1 MTSRTERRERKP
13 RRPKRRRGAYQRVPL
28 FRRLRLRL
36 MKFRPLHGPRVSGTS
51 VSGTSVPWHGRCR
64 RGAGALLGVL
74 LLASLAGAALA
85 AHYEARGAERLLAL
99 DRAAGRVFAGW
110 VQAAHRATQDHADAF
125 EIALETQLGVL
136 LTVARLRTLGAAPP
150 DLPERPGRDAAMTL
164 GVIADGTARGAPG
177 RSPVPGSSLAPGR
190 SPGPGSSPVPMA
202 FGVLEPRSPSRPT
215 AMREG
220 ALDAGLAALAPGGGT
235 LMEAHRP
242 AIEAA
247 LGRPLAADALWV
259 TADLGLR
266 YRERAFYRRAQP
278 GRPWLNRMETA
289 LRMAPPGATG
299 PADPARRNIVDA
311 GDVGAEAA
319 EIATDIAVGG
329 NTDIGGRA
337 EAGGAGAA
345 TVEAGDVAAPTLE
358 VTAALVVGTALTD
371 RLKAG
376 RVKATERLEAGA
388 LRTAGVLD
396 AASLSASASV
406 AVDGAVSGQEV
417 AGEKL
422 TVSGALGAAGGAAG
436 GVYGPD
442 ATIGVLTVGSCAG
455 CEGE

>member
-1 MTSRTERRERKP
+1 MRKTTDKRERKP
-13 RRPKRRRGAYQRVPL
+13 RMRKRRRGACQGVPL
-28 FRRLRLRL
+28 FRRVRLQL
-36 MKFRPLHGPRVSGTS
+36 MKLKPP
-51 VSGTSVPWHGRCR
+51 PWRGRDQRDRDRRDRDR

-125 EIALETQLGVL
+125 ETALETQLGIL
-136 LTVARLRTLGAAPP
+136 LTVARMHALGAAPP
-150 DLPERPGRDAAMTL
+150 DLPERPGRDATMTL
-164 GVIADGTARGAPG
+164 GVIADGTARG
-177 RSPVPGSSLAPGR
+177 APGR

-202 FGVLEPRSPSRPT
+202 FGVLEPRPPSRPT

-289 LRMAPPGATG
+289 LSMAPPGATG
-299 PADPARRNIVDA
+299 PADPARRDIVDA

-319 EIATDIAVGG
+319 EIATDIAAGG

-345 TVEAGDVAAPTLE
+345 TVNAGDVAAPTLE

-388 LRTAGVLD
+388 LRTAGVLN
-396 AASLSASASV
+396 AASLSAATAV

-422 TVSGALGAAGGAAG
+422 TVSGMLGAAGGAAG

>member
-1 MTSRTERRERKP
+1 MRKTTDKRERKP
-13 RRPKRRRGAYQRVPL
+13 RMHRRRRGA

-36 MKFRPLHGPRVSGTS
+36 MKFRPLFGTS
-51 VSGTSVPWHGRCR
+51 VLGPWVPRRDRNRRGRDR

-85 AHYEARGAERLLAL
+85 AHYEVRGAERLLAL

-110 VQAAHRATQDHADAF
+110 VQAAHRATQDHAGAF
-125 EIALETQLGVL
+125 ETALETHTGVL
-136 LTVARLRTLGAAPP
+136 LTVARLRALGAAPP

-164 GVIADGTARGAPG
+164 GVIADGTARGVPR
-177 RSPVPGSSLAPGR
+177 RSL
-190 SPGPGSSPVPMA
+190 VPMA
-202 FGVLEPRSPSRPT
+202 FGVLEPRAPSRPT
-215 AMREG
+215 AMRAG

-235 LMEAHRP
+235 LMEVHRP

-247 LGRPLAADALWV
+247 LGRPLAGGALWV
-259 TADLGLR
+259 TADFGLP
-266 YRERAFYRRAQP
+266 YRERALHRRAQP
-278 GRPWLNRMETA
+278 GRPWLNRMETG

-299 PADPARRNIVDA
+299 PTDPARRNVLDA
-311 GDVGAEAA
+311 GEVGAEAA
-319 EIATDIAVGG
+319 EIGTDIAVGG
-329 NTDIGGRA
+329 NADIGG
-337 EAGGAGAA
+337 GAATGDAAAA
-345 TVEAGDVAAPTLE
+345 TVEAGDIAAPTLG
-358 VTAALVVGTALTD
+358 VTADLLVGAAVTGALAAD
-371 RLKAG
+371 

-388 LRTAGVLD
+388 LRARGVLD
-396 AASLSASASV
+396 AASLSAAASA
-406 AVDGAVSGQEV
+406 AVDGSAAAGGL

-422 TVSGALGAAGGAAG
+422 RVSGELGAGRGAAG

>member
-1 MTSRTERRERKP
+1 MTRSKEKRGRKP
-13 RRPKRRRGAYQRVPL
+13 RMRKRRRGAHQGVPL
-28 FRRLRLRL
+28 FRRVRLQL
-36 MKFRPLHGPRVSGTS
+36 MKLKPP
-51 VSGTSVPWHGRCR
+51 PWRGRDRRNRDRRDRDR

-85 AHYEARGAERLLAL
+85 AHYEARGAARLLAL

-110 VQAAHRATQDHADAF
+110 VQAAHRATQDHAAAF
-125 EIALETQLGVL
+125 EIALETQLGIL
-136 LTVARLRTLGAAPP
+136 LTVARLRALGAAPP

-164 GVIADGTARGAPG
+164 GVIPDGSAGG
-177 RSPVPGSSLAPGR
+177 VPGHSI
-190 SPGPGSSPVPMA
+190 VPMA
-202 FGVLEPRSPSRPT
+202 FGVLEPGAPSRPT

-289 LRMAPPGATG
+289 LRMAPPGATD
-299 PADPARRNIVDA
+299 PVDPARRNIVDA

-319 EIATDIAVGG
+319 EIATDIAAGG

-337 EAGGAGAA
+337 EAGGTSAA

-376 RVKATERLEAGA
+376 RLKATERLEAGA

-396 AASLSASASV
+396 AASLSAATAV
-406 AVDGAVSGQEV
+406 AVDGAAAADEM

-422 TVSGALGAAGGAAG
+422 TASGMLGAAGGAAG

>member
-1 MTSRTERRERKP
+1 MTRSKEKRGRKA
-13 RRPKRRRGAYQRVPL
+13 RMRKRRRGAHQGVPL
-28 FRRLRLRL
+28 FRRVRLQL
-36 MKFRPLHGPRVSGTS
+36 MKLKPP
-51 VSGTSVPWHGRCR
+51 PWRGRDRRDRDRRDRDR

-110 VQAAHRATQDHADAF
+110 VEAAHRATQDHADAF

-164 GVIADGTARGAPG
+164 GVIPDGSAGRVPG
-177 RSPVPGSSLAPGR
+177 RPL
-190 SPGPGSSPVPMA
+190 VPMA
-202 FGVLEPRSPSRPT
+202 FGVLEPRPPSRPT

-319 EIATDIAVGG
+319 EIATDIAAGG

-337 EAGGAGAA
+337 AAGGASAA

-422 TVSGALGAAGGAAG
+422 TVSGMLGAAGGAAG

>member
-1 MTSRTERRERKP
+1 MTSRTERGERKP
-13 RRPKRRRGAYQRVPL
+13 RRPKRRRGAYQGVPL
-28 FRRLRLRL
+28 FRRVRLQL
-36 MKFRPLHGPRVSGTS
+36 MKLKPP
-51 VSGTSVPWHGRCR
+51 PWRGRDRRDRDRRDRDR

-74 LLASLAGAALA
+74 LLASLAGVALA

-110 VQAAHRATQDHADAF
+110 VEAAHRATQDHADAF

-136 LTVARLRTLGAAPP
+136 LTVARLRALGAAPP
-150 DLPERPGRDAAMTL
+150 DLPERPGSDAAMTL
-164 GVIADGTARGAPG
+164 GVIPDGSAGRVPG
-177 RSPVPGSSLAPGR
+177 RSI
-190 SPGPGSSPVPMA
+190 VPMA
-202 FGVLEPRSPSRPT
+202 FGVLEPRPPSRPT

-242 AIEAA
+242 AIEGA

-319 EIATDIAVGG
+319 EIATDIAAGG

-337 EAGGAGAA
+337 EAGGAGAT

-376 RVKATERLEAGA
+376 RLKATERLEAGA
-388 LRTAGVLD
+388 LRTAGVLN
-396 AASLSASASV
+396 AASLSAATAV

-422 TVSGALGAAGGAAG
+422 TVSGMLGAAGGAAG

>member
-1 MTSRTERRERKP
+1 MTRSKDKREHKP
-13 RRPKRRRGAYQRVPL
+13 RMPRWRQGAYQGAPL
-28 FRRLRLRL
+28 FRRLQLRL
-36 MKFRPLHGPRVSGTS
+36 MKFRPFHGPRV
-51 VSGTSVPWHGRCR
+51 PWRGRCR

-125 EIALETQLGVL
+125 ETALETHLGVL
-136 LTVARLRTLGAAPP
+136 LTVARLRALGSAPP
-150 DLPERPGRDAAMTL
+150 DLPERPGREAAMTL
-164 GVIADGTARGAPG
+164 GVIPDGSAGGVPG
-177 RSPVPGSSLAPGR
+177 RSL
-190 SPGPGSSPVPMA
+190 VPMA

-215 AMREG
+215 TMRAG

-259 TADLGLR
+259 TADLGLP
-266 YRERAFYRRAQP
+266 YRERALHRRAQP
-278 GRPWLNRMETA
+278 GRPWLNRLETA

-299 PADPARRNIVDA
+299 PADPTRRDILDA
-311 GDVGAEAA
+311 GDVGAEVA
-319 EIATDIAVGG
+319 EIGTDIAVGR
-329 NTDIGGRA
+329 NAEIGG
-337 EAGGAGAA
+337 GAATGDATAA
-345 TVEAGDVAAPTLE
+345 TVEAGDVAGPALD
-358 VTAALVVGTALTD
+358 VSAALLVGTLRTD
-371 RLKAG
+371 LLKAD

-388 LRTAGVLD
+388 LRAPGVLD
-396 AASLSASASV
+396 AASLSAANSV
-406 AVDGAVSGQEV
+406 AVDGAMSGQDV

-422 TVSGALGAAGGAAG
+422 TVSGMLGAAGGAAG

-442 ATIGVLTVGSCAG
+442 AVIAGLLSVGSCAG

>member
-1 MTSRTERRERKP
+1 MTSRTEQGERKP
-13 RRPKRRRGAYQRVPL
+13 RRPRRRRGAYQGVPL
-28 FRRLRLRL
+28 FRRVRLQL
-36 MKFRPLHGPRVSGTS
+36 MKVKPP
-51 VSGTSVPWHGRCR
+51 PWRGRDRRDRDRRDRDR

-110 VQAAHRATQDHADAF
+110 VQAAHRATQDHAVAF
-125 EIALETQLGVL
+125 ETALETQLGIL
-136 LTVARLRTLGAAPP
+136 LTVARLRALGVAPP

-164 GVIADGTARGAPG
+164 GVIADGTLRG
-177 RSPVPGSSLAPGR
+177 
-190 SPGPGSSPVPMA
+190 VPMA
-202 FGVLEPRSPSRPT
+202 FGVLEPGAPSRPT
-215 AMREG
+215 AMRAG

-247 LGRPLAADALWV
+247 LGRPLAVDALWV
-259 TADLGLR
+259 SADLGLP
-266 YRERAFYRRAQP
+266 YRERALHRRAQP

-289 LRMAPPGATG
+289 IAMAPAGVTG
-299 PADPARRNIVDA
+299 PADPARRDVVDA
-311 GDVGAEAA
+311 GEVGAERT
-319 EIATDIAVGG
+319 EIGTDIAVGG
-329 NTDIGGRA
+329 NAEIGG
-337 EAGGAGAA
+337 GAATKDATAA
-345 TVEAGDVAAPTLE
+345 TVEAGDIAAPALE
-358 VTAALVVGTALTD
+358 VTAELVVGVAVTD
-371 RLKAG
+371 TLAAG

-388 LRTAGVLD
+388 LRSAGALD
-396 AASLSASASV
+396 AASLSAATAV
-406 AVDGAVSGQEV
+406 AVDGAAAADEM

-422 TVSGALGAAGGAAG
+422 TASGMLGAAGGAAG

-442 ATIGVLTVGSCAG
+442 ATIGALTVGSCAG